1 MRARITLLG
10 NEGFHIAT
18 AAASVYIDAF
28 YTPIR
33 GVADQSAIA
42 VEQVRKAHLIL
53 VTHPHPDHFSPAK
66 VCHAARATGAL
77 VVGPR
82 AVVEP
87 LRDKL
92 HNVSLVEM
100 EPAGNNGRAGSVTVS
115 FPGVRITAFRTAH
128 SRHHN
133 SYLVELHG
141 FRFFHDGDNEDT
153 RCLPIDALRS
163 LDALLIGPWQGSGWV
178 EFIEAIAP
186 ARAFL
191 MHLTDAELAEHAAG
205 EFLPQICKRAPKGL
219 VVPAKGESYVF
230 K

>member
-1 MRARITLLG
+1 MRARLTLVG

-18 AAASVYIDAF
+18 GSASVYIDAF
-28 YTPIR
+28 YTPIE
-33 GVADQSAIA
+33 GVASRAGVS
-42 VEQVRKAHLIL
+42 VEQIKSAHLIL
-53 VTHPHPDHFSPAK
+53 ITHPHPDHFSPAK
-66 VCHAARATGAL
+66 VLRAARATGAL

-82 AVVEP
+82 AAIEP

-92 HNVSLVEM
+92 HDVSLVEM
-100 EPAGNNGRAGSVTVS
+100 EPGKRNGRAGSVTVA

-133 SYLVELHG
+133 SYLVDLQG

-153 RCLPIDALRS
+153 RCLPVEALRP

-178 EFIEAIAP
+178 EFIEAVAP
-186 ARAFL
+186 LRAFL
-191 MHLTDAELAEHAAG
+191 MHLTDEELAEHAAG
-205 EFLPQICKRAPKGL
+205 KFLPQICDHAPKGL
-219 VVPAKGESYVF
+219 IVPGKGGVYVF

>member
-1 MRARITLLG
+1 MRARLTLVG
-10 NEGFHIAT
+10 NEGFHIT
-18 AAASVYIDAF
+18 AGSASVYIDAF

-33 GVADQSAIA
+33 GVASRPVDS
-42 VEQVRKAHLIL
+42 VEQVKCAHLIL
-53 VTHPHPDHFSPAK
+53 ITHPHPDHFSPAK
-66 VCHAARATGAL
+66 VCQAALATGAL

-82 AVVEP
+82 AAIEP

-100 EPAGNNGRAGSVTVS
+100 EPVRNNGRAGSVTIA

-133 SYLVELHG
+133 SYLVELNG

-153 RCLPIDALRS
+153 RCLPLEELRP

-178 EFIEAIAP
+178 EFIEALAP

-191 MHLTDAELAEHAAG
+191 MHLTDEELAEHAAG
-205 EFLPQICKRAPKGL
+205 EFLPQICTRVPKGL
-219 VVPAKGESYVF
+219 IVPGKGVSYVF

>member
-1 MRARITLLG
+1 MRARLTLVG
-10 NEGFHIAT
+10 NEGFHIVT
-18 AAASVYIDAF
+18 ASASVYIDAF
-28 YTPIR
+28 YTPIK
-33 GVADQSAIA
+33 GVASKAGAAADQVKS
-42 VEQVRKAHLIL
+42 AHLIL
-53 VTHPHPDHFSPAK
+53 ITHPHPDHFSPAK
-66 VCHAARATGAL
+66 VLHAAKATGAL

-82 AVVEP
+82 AAIEP

-92 HNVSLVEM
+92 HNIALVEM
-100 EPAGNNGRAGSVTVS
+100 EPARGNGRAGSVTVA

-153 RCLPIDALRS
+153 GCLHAEALRP
-163 LDALLIGPWQGSGWV
+163 LDALFIGPWKGSKWV
-178 EFIEAIAP
+178 EFIEAVAP

-191 MHLTDAELAEHAAG
+191 MHLTDEELAEHAAG
-205 EFLPQICKRAPKGL
+205 KFLPHVCTRVPKGL
-219 VVPAKGESYVF
+219 IVPGKGASYIF